1 MGVVKNAVRDDWA
14 AAPQGEI
21 YLAYLQQRRYLEAP
35 SSQYTYMTLVLR
47 TTGDPASLAPAVRRA
62 VWSLDRGV
70 TISQVQTM
78 EEVVSQANARPR
90 FYVLLLGTFAAVALI
105 LAAVGIY
112 GVISYSVSRRRHEI
126 GLRMALGAGQRDV
139 LALVVRQGMR
149 VALAG
154 AGAGLAGALLLTR
167 LMSTL
172 LYGVGSTDP
181 ATFVAVTLTLMAV
194 ALFASYIPARRAA
207 RIDPLVALRHD

>member
-1 MGVVKNAVRDDWA
+1 MEQVV
-14 AAPQGEI
+14 
-21 YLAYLQQRRYLEAP
+21 
-35 SSQYTYMTLVLR
+35 T
-47 TTGDPASLAPAVRRA
+47 
-62 VWSLDRGV
+62 
-70 TISQVQTM
+70 
-78 EEVVSQANARPR
+78 QANARPR
-90 FYVLLLGTFAAVALI
+90 FYLLLLGTFAAVALI

-139 LALVVRQGMR
+139 LRLVVRQGMR

-181 ATFVAVTLTLMAV
+181 LTFSLVTLVLTAV
-194 ALFASYIPARRAA
+194 ALVASYIPARRAT